1 MKPTKCSA
9 KEKKRGKKSEESEKK
24 KSSLL
29 CYFFYCYLQEVH
41 ELDPK
46 ILKITVG
53 TIPSEKN
60 SSLSNSW
67 EVHIHRVGKYV
78 IAFLRW

>member
-9 KEKKRGKKSEESEKK
+9 KEKKRGKKSEEIEKK

-60 SSLSNSW
+60 SSLSNS
-67 EVHIHRVGKYV
+67 
-78 IAFLRW
+78 